1 MACLPQYMAN
11 VDVSLKATFCA
22 CWKIAFRTFL
32 LTLPSVGHF
41 VAVQNLFLVGGEF
54 AFTAL
59 KWLFPIMSWNV
70 FLKTTCL
77 IRWKQALCA
86 LVCLLPIMDE
96 HVLFKSW
103 SPIEWFAALGTSEAL
118 FATVNEHMLSEIS
131 CLVRWIVALRTLVLP
146 LPSVSEDVFKVT
158 GKPNDLLH
166 SSQWWD
172 FSPLWVIMWHFKV
185 WAWANDLSHCSQ
197 LCLFTLVW
205 LSKCLLLDE
214 NDLRQTWQVHFVDIA
229 HTFAFRGVTWTE
241 NKSIMIIQT
250 SAILS
255 LSF

>member
-11 VDVSLKATFCA
+11 VDVSLKATFCV
-22 CWKIAFRTFL
+22 CWKIALRTFL

-41 VAVQNLFLVGGEF
+41 VAVQNLFLMSGEF

-70 FLKTTCL
+70 FLKTTRL

-86 LVCLLPIMDE
+86 LVCLLPSMDE

-131 CLVRWIVALRTLVLP
+131 CLVRWIVALCTLVLP
-146 LPSVSEDVFKVT
+146 LPSVSEDVSPSLTLGKVLSF
-158 GKPNDLLH
+158 N
-166 SSQWWD
+166 SQT
-172 FSPLWVIMWHFKV
+172 FSNKTF
-185 WAWANDLSHCSQ
+185 
-197 LCLFTLVW
+197 
-205 LSKCLLLDE
+205 LSK
-214 NDLRQTWQVHFVDIA
+214 R
-229 HTFAFRGVTWTE
+229 FRYWVF
-241 NKSIMIIQT
+241 
-250 SAILS
+250 LS
-255 LSF
+255 LKIKQSDYVLLNRVWFGP